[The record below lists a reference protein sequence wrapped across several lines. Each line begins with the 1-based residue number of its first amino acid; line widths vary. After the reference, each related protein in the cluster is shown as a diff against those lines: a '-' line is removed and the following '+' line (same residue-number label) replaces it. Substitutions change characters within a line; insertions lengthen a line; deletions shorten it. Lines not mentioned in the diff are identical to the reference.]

1 MFFFKKVRT
10 NTHGVGFIDLV
21 SVVAGAHET
30 AKGVGAATIFAQ
42 VVHFRTLVN
51 VFQNDLE
58 RQYKISSSNNMAIKE
73 NSAGYFQFTVIMLG
87 LNPDPAGHKAFN
99 SSESGAGQISHCGP
113 QALPTEQQQVDRET
127 MSSTLFVQTL
137 RPAGVCWTS
146 RKQDPTRLSVIVN
159 VSINCIRNLW
169 PNN

>member
-1 MFFFKKVRT
+1 
-10 NTHGVGFIDLV
+10 
-21 SVVAGAHET
+21 
-30 AKGVGAATIFAQ
+30 
-42 VVHFRTLVN
+42 
-51 VFQNDLE
+51 
-58 RQYKISSSNNMAIKE
+58 MAKE

-159 VSINCIRNLW
+159 VSMNCIRNLW